1 MTRAA
6 SFQPTVGK
14 LSYTIEEAAEAI
26 GISRATVYR
35 MIRAG
40 ELKKF
45 TFGGRTLIRA
55 DVVQAAIDR
64 ASGQEAA

>member
-1 MTRAA
+1 MRQAT
-6 SFQPTVGK
+6 SK
-14 LSYTIEEAAEAI
+14 LAYNINEAAEAI
-26 GISRATVYR
+26 GVSRATVYR

-64 ASGQEAA
+64 ASCRNPAGPRAP

>member
-1 MTRAA
+1 MTRAK
-6 SFQPTVGK
+6 PNPVGK
-14 LSYTIEEAAEAI
+14 VSYTIEEAAAAI
-26 GISRATVYR
+26 GISRATLYR

-40 ELKKF
+40 ELQKF